1 MSVANPAQSRIPEPS
16 NPTAG
21 APVSD
26 IDLNPQRWLILVGLI
41 LASIMEVLDT
51 TIVNVALPQMAG
63 NMGATNQ
70 EIAWVSTSYILSNV
84 VILPMTAFL
93 AGRFGRRQYLS
104 FSIAL
109 FIVASFFCGTSR
121 TLGEIVFW
129 RILQG
134 AGGAALLSTAQATIR
149 QIFPLTQQGTVQAI
163 FILGIIVAPT
173 LGPTLG
179 GWITDNYSWSWNF
192 FINIPIGIFSLFLV
206 GAFLNDSQKPN
217 RNAKVDW
224 PGIGLLTV
232 GLGCLQY
239 VLEEGNKDDW
249 FQSDVILILTII
261 SVIAL
266 VAMLIWETWPTNEHP
281 VINFGILKNKS
292 LAAALGLFVSLGVGL
307 YGGIYLFPL
316 FVQTILHFTPTQ
328 TGLVLLPG
336 GIATAVG
343 VIICGRTLNGPKP
356 LLDPRYLIFFGMAMF
371 TISMWYLGHMT
382 TQSGEPD
389 TRFAL
394 ILRGIGLGFL
404 FTPINLVAFAGL
416 KPNEIQQASGLINLT
431 RQLGGSF
438 GIAILGTYVQ
448 NQIVYHRTMLGS
460 HIYAGNPALIER
472 QQGIQ
477 SMLLQH
483 GYTSAQASAGWLGVL
498 NQQVYRQAATMAY
511 NDGFLLI
518 LILFLLATPFVFLLR
533 RPSGPPGG
541 GDTH

>member
-1 MSVANPAQSRIPEPS
+1 MAVAAPTKSNIPGQLAAAPA
-16 NPTAG
+16 AM
-21 APVSD
+21 SD

-93 AGRFGRRQYLS
+93 AGRFGRKRYIG

-121 TLGEIVFW
+121 TLGEIIVW

-149 QIFPLTQQGTVQAI
+149 QIFPLNQQGLVQAL

-192 FINIPIGIFSLFLV
+192 FINIPIGILSFFLV
-206 GAFLNDSQKPN
+206 NTFLNDSQKPN
-217 RNAKVDW
+217 KNAKVDYL
-224 PGIGLLTV
+224 GISLLAV

-249 FQSDVILILTII
+249 FQSDVILGLTII
-261 SVIAL
+261 SGICL
-266 VAMLIWETWPTNEHP
+266 VGMVLWETWPSNQHP
-281 VINFGILKNKS
+281 VINFGVLKNQS
-292 LAAALGLFVSLGVGL
+292 LTAALALFVSLGVGL

-316 FVQTILHFTPTQ
+316 FVQSILHFTPTQ

-343 VIICGRTLNGPKP
+343 VVICGRTLSGTKP
-356 LLDPRYLIFFGMAMF
+356 LLDPRVLIFFGMGMF
-371 TISMWYLGHMT
+371 TISMWYLGHNT
-382 TQSGEPD
+382 VFTGEPD

-448 NQIVYHRTMLGS
+448 NQTVYHRTMLGS
-460 HIYAGNPALIER
+460 HIYAGNPALLER
-472 QQGIQ
+472 QQEIQ
-477 SMLLQH
+477 NSLLTH
-483 GYTSAQASAGWLGVL
+483 GFTPAQAAGGWIGVL
-498 NQQVYRQAATMAY
+498 NQEVTRQAVTMAY

-518 LILFLLATPFVFLLR
+518 LVLFLLAIPFVFLLR
-533 RPSGPPGG
+533 RPTGPPAG
-541 GDTH
+541 GDAH

>member
-1 MSVANPAQSRIPEPS
+1 MSVAAPAKSNIPERS
-16 NPTAG
+16 AA
-21 APVSD
+21 APAAALSD
-26 IDLNPQRWLILVGLI
+26 IDLNPSRWLILVGLI

-84 VILPMTAFL
+84 VVLPMTAFL
-93 AGRFGRRQYLS
+93 AGRFGRKRYLG

-109 FIVASFFCGTSR
+109 FIFASFFCGTSR

-149 QIFPLTQQGTVQAI
+149 QIFPLSQQGTVQAL

-192 FINIPIGIFSLFLV
+192 FINIPIGLLSLFLV
-206 GAFLNDSQKPN
+206 ATFLNDGQKPN
-217 RNAKVDW
+217 KDARVDW
-224 PGIGLLTV
+224 LGIGLLTV

-249 FQSDVILILTII
+249 FQSDTILILTII

-266 VAMLIWETWPTNEHP
+266 VWMLIWETWPSNKNP
-281 VINFGILKNKS
+281 IINFGILQNQS

-316 FVQTILHFTPTQ
+316 FVQSILHFTPTQ

-336 GIATAVG
+336 GIATAIG
-343 VIICGRTLNGPKP
+343 VIICGRTLSGPKP
-356 LLDPRYLIFFGMAMF
+356 LLDPRYLIFFGMAVF

-382 TQSGEPD
+382 VNTGEPD

-416 KPNEIQQASGLINLT
+416 RPNEIQQASGLINLT

-448 NQIVYHRTMLGS
+448 NQTVYHKAMLGT

-477 SMLLQH
+477 AMLLDH
-483 GYTSAQASAGWLGVL
+483 GYTPVQASAGWLGVL
-498 NQQVYRQAATMAY
+498 TQQITRQAQTMAY

-518 LILFLLATPFVFLLR
+518 LILFLFAIPFVFLLR
-533 RPSGPPGG
+533 RPQGPPAG
-541 GDTH
+541 GDAH